1 MKVFAAI
8 AAVASASEWK
18 NLEIFKYN
26 MREILSNIYILIN
39 VSVVCMSYTHKI
51 FEILGT
57 AEYRIPRNSGLFGYR
72 GVSSIKKNFQPGT
85 SQNKR

>member
-18 NLEIFKYN
+18 NLEIFKYHL
-26 MREILSNIYILIN
+26 REILSNIYILIN

-57 AEYRIPRNSGLFGYR
+57 AEYRIPKNSGFGYR
-72 GVSSIKKNFQPGT
+72 GVPSIKKNFQPGT